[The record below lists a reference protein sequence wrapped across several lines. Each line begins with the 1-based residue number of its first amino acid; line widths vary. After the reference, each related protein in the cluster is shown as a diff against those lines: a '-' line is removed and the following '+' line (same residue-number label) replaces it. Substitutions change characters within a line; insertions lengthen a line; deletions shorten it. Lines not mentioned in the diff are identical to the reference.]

1 MNLKDR
7 KTQNLFIYTFLALVL
22 LLSNFYVYNK
32 LIKVKEI
39 FNPYLFLFILNI
51 DIIFLLII
59 IGSSLKYLIKVLFE
73 GNIIGKLRV
82 KLFVILVSLIIVPS
96 ILLFTVSVS
105 LISSATNLWF
115 SGKVGSAIGR
125 VDEIVSYNLITNQ
138 EWLNKLY
145 ALLYKGDLSLKD
157 AYNNF
162 GLTTV
167 ALFNRENRLLEF
179 YGEPLNLEIM
189 ASINKDGSHITTDS
203 IVFSGIL
210 RDGNRIL
217 LVYKLPSYLLLSKDE
232 IALISQ
238 IYTEFKFYK
247 TPVRIGYILIL
258 LTITVGVIFAGFW
271 FSRFISRQ
279 ITYPL
284 EELTK
289 AVDKLSSGDLS
300 VKVNIKASDEIGILI
315 TEFNRMVD
323 HLAFLYQKLQDKNL
337 ILKKNKEYL
346 EAILDNIKTGV
357 IYSSPEGIIENIN
370 KSAISILGEDTSK
383 LKKQHISS
391 VKSILNIDLSSEKEQ
406 TVQKDGKTIIIK
418 VKHIDK
424 DGYVI
429 VIDDITQIILAQKLN
444 TWKEIA
450 QRIAHEIKNP
460 LTPIKLSA
468 ERILN
473 QSRKG
478 NPNLQEIIE
487 KSTQVIFTEVEHLS
501 NLVKDFSQFGKSFTN
516 PEFSVVDICEIL
528 NEVKE
533 NYNVEDFHINISCQG
548 DLKTK
553 ADRKLIKQAFSNIVQ
568 NSFESASQ
576 LWIKAYKE
584 NHYITIEFLDN
595 GPGISQQDI
604 DKIFLPYYSKKPKG
618 SGLGLTITKE
628 IIDSHKG
635 FIKALYNKDGAHIV
649 IKLKEENDGYKES
662 RL

>member
-1 MNLKDR
+1 MNIKDK
-7 KTQNLFIYTFLALVL
+7 KTQNIVIYIL
-22 LLSNFYVYNK
+22 LISILIASNFYVYNK

-59 IGSSLKYLIKVLFE
+59 IGSSLKYLIKVFFE

-82 KLFVILVSLIIVPS
+82 KLFVILVSLIIIPS

-115 SGKVGSAIGR
+115 SGKVGSAIGK

-138 EWLNKLY
+138 EWLNKVY
-145 ALLYKGDLSLKD
+145 TLLYKGEISVQD
-157 AYNNF
+157 AYHSF
-162 GLTTV
+162 GLTAIV
-167 ALFNRENRLLEF
+167 LFDKGHRMLES
-179 YGEPLNLEIM
+179 YGEPLYPEIIEI
-189 ASINKDGSHITTDS
+189 AKKNGIHITNDT
-203 IVFSGIL
+203 IVFSGVL
-210 RDGNRIL
+210 QNGNEVLI
-217 LVYKLPSYLLLSKDE
+217 VYKLPTYLLLSKDE

-238 IYTEFKFYK
+238 IYNEFRFYK
-247 TPVRIGYILIL
+247 TPIRIGYILIL
-258 LTITVGVIFAGFW
+258 LTITVGVVFAGFW

-300 VKVNIKASDEIGILI
+300 VKVNVKASDELGMLI
-315 TEFNRMVD
+315 NEFNKMVD
-323 HLAFLYQKLQDKNL
+323 HLAFLYQKLQDKN
-337 ILKKNKEYL
+337 IVLKKNKDYL
-346 EAILDNIKTGV
+346 EAILNNIKTGV
-357 IYSSPEGIIENIN
+357 IYSSIDGVIENIN
-370 KSAISILGEDTSK
+370 KSAVSILGEEVIK
-383 LKKQHISS
+383 LKKQHIGLI
-391 VKSILNIDLSSEKEQ
+391 KSILDIDLLSEREQ
-406 TVQKDGKTIIIK
+406 TVEKDGKSIIVK

-424 DGYVI
+424 EGYVI

-473 QSRKG
+473 QYRKG
-478 NPNLQEIIE
+478 NPNLTNIIE
-487 KSTQVIFTEVEHLS
+487 KSTQIIFTEVEHLS

-516 PEFSVVDICEIL
+516 PEFSIFDICDIL

-533 NYNVEDFHINISCQG
+533 NYNFEDFSIQINCQEN
-548 DLKTK
+548 LKIK
-553 ADRKLIKQAFSNIVQ
+553 ADKKLLKQAFSNIVQ
-568 NSFESASQ
+568 NSFESASN
-576 LWIKAYKE
+576 LFIRVYKE
-584 NHYITIEFLDN
+584 DSNIVIEFIDN
-595 GPGISQQDI
+595 GPGISQQDV

-628 IIDSHKG
+628 IIHSHKG
-635 FIKALYNKDGAHIV
+635 SIKAVYNKEGAHIV
-649 IKLKEENDGYKES
+649 IKLPEEENDKKDK
-662 RL
+662 L